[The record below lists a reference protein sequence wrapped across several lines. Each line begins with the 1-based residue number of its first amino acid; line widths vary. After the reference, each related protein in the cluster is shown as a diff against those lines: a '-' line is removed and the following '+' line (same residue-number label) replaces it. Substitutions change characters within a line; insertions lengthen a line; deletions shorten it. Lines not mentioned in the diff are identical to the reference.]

1 MRSRVVAA
9 ALLLALGPSLT
20 GCSSDGADP
29 ATRGAAGAPA
39 AGRQTAPSHLRFT
52 AKTLDGAVFDGAA
65 LAGKP
70 VLFWFYG
77 AACAECPAQAFETAA
92 KADRYVG
99 RVHVVAV
106 AEPGAGNGLQGFA
119 APAGAGRLPHLS
131 DVGHALRDRFHAEGI
146 NTYVLL
152 DEDGEVLYK
161 GAGAEGDKLD
171 GELAA
176 LASGV

>member
-1 MRSRVVAA
+1 MRSRVAA
-9 ALLLALGPSLT
+9 AVLLLALSLPLT
-20 GCSSDGADP
+20 GCSSDGSDP
-29 ATRGAAGAPA
+29 AARGAAGAPP
-39 AGRQTAPSHLRFT
+39 AGRLAAPSHLRFT
-52 AKTLDGAVFDGAA
+52 AKTLDGATFDGAA

-77 AACAECPAQAFETAA
+77 SACAECPAQAFETAA
-92 KADRYVG
+92 RADRYVG

-106 AEPGAGNGLQGFA
+106 AEPGTGNGLQGFA

-131 DVGHALRDRFHAEGI
+131 DTGHALRDRFHAEGV
-146 NTYVLL
+146 NTYLLL

-161 GAGAEGDKLD
+161 GSGAEGDKLD

-176 LASGV
+176 VASGV